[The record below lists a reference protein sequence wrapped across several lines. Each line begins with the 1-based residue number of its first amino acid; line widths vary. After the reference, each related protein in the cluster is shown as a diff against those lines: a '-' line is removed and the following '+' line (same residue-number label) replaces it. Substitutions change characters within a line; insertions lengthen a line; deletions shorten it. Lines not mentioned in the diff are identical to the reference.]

1 MAEEGELIRMA
12 KRNDNTMACGCDWE
26 EDVIVDWWVEG
37 WPEGQGGWGNAA
49 KDGDRVF
56 VIPLVE

>member
-1 MAEEGELIRMA
+1 MA

>member
-1 MAEEGELIRMA
+1 
-12 KRNDNTMACGCDWE
+12 
-26 EDVIVDWWVEG
+26 VDCSAEG
-37 WPEGQGGWGNAA
+37 WPEGQGGWGNGK